1 MMAAL
6 RAFAKSKMA
15 AVLMGLLI
23 VSFGM
28 WGVKDVIQNHVS
40 DSVVTAGSRK
50 VSTVEFKRIFDGQLK
65 DLQQRT
71 GQAVTAQEAVDHQV
85 DKQVLQQLT
94 DREAILE
101 VIHRSGIQPSPALIA
116 GQLHKF
122 TAFFNP
128 VTGTFDKR
136 AYADALAKND
146 LTPTTFEAS
155 LRDEIAEQQFS
166 VGMVAGLT
174 APRTYS
180 ALAALLQQQNRAVDY
195 FNLDPKSV
203 PTPANPTDA
212 QLVKFMKD
220 NEAQLRRPELRMLSL
235 VRISALALAQTQTVT
250 EASVQQAFDNEKD
263 RVSTPE
269 KRTFVEVP
277 AKDAAQAALIVAR
290 LNQGEDA
297 TKIAHAISQ
306 KPINYVEATKSTV
319 ADPAVATAVFSLQTG
334 QVSGP
339 IKGAFGYAV
348 VKLVNITPGKAATLN
363 DARPQI
369 EADLKKKAALDKAD
383 ALAHAYDDAH
393 SGGAALADAAKKAGV
408 TIYQIGPITQD
419 GRIFPS
425 GQPATGLNAK
435 MLSDA
440 FSLTQGGETDISGL
454 GAGEYYALRVE
465 KIVPSAVPTLNE
477 VRPQVTQVF
486 VRQELIKALQAKAD
500 GLAARVTKGE
510 GIDAVAKA
518 GGTSVKHA
526 QGLNQANAAQQA
538 QTLGQEF
545 LQRLFQA
552 KVGETFVAPGP
563 GGLLVGKLTSIQ
575 AGAPADVARG
585 ALVFRQ
591 QLTRAMV
598 QNDLGQMLSQ
608 AARSEVK
615 PKVDEKLARSELGV
629 TDTAPASS
637 GAPAP
642 SNKAQ

>member
-1 MMAAL
+1 MMAAF
-6 RAFAKSKMA
+6 RAFAKSKAA
-15 AVLMGLLI
+15 AVLMAILI

-40 DSVVTAGSRK
+40 DSVITAGSRK
-50 VSTVEFKRIFDGQLK
+50 VSAVDFKRIFDGQLK
-65 DLQQRT
+65 DLQTRV
-71 GQAVTAQEAVDHQV
+71 GQAVTAQEAVDHGV

-94 DREAILE
+94 DREVILE
-101 VIHRSGIQPSPALIA
+101 VVHRAGIQPSPALIA

-122 TAFFNP
+122 AAFFNP
-128 VTGTFDKR
+128 VTGTFDKQ
-136 AYADALAKND
+136 AYATALAKND
-146 LTPTTFEAS
+146 MTPTMFEAS
-155 LRDEIAEQQFS
+155 LRDELAEQQFS

-220 NEAQLRRPELRMLSL
+220 NEERLRRPELRLISL
-235 VRISALALAQTQTVT
+235 VRISAVALAQTQTVN
-250 EASVQQAFDNEKD
+250 EADVQKQFDFEKA

-277 AKDAAQAALIVAR
+277 AKDAAQAALISDR
-290 LNQGEDA
+290 LNKGEDA
-297 TKIAHAISQ
+297 TKIAHSISQ

-319 ADPAVATAVFSLQTG
+319 ADPAVADAVFELQTG

-339 IKGAFGYAV
+339 IKGEFGYAV
-348 VKLVNITPGKAATLN
+348 VKLVNITAGKAASLN
-363 DARPQI
+363 DVRPQI

-383 ALAHAYDDAH
+383 DLAHTYDDAH

-408 TIYQIGPITQD
+408 TVYQIGPITQD
-419 GRIFPS
+419 GRMYPS

-440 FSLTQGGETDISGL
+440 FSLSQGGETDIAGL

-465 KIVPSAVPTLNE
+465 KIVPSAVPTLDE
-477 VRPQVTQVF
+477 VRPQLTQLV
-486 VRQELIKALQAKAD
+486 VRQELIKALQDKAD
-500 GLAARVTKGE
+500 SLAARVTKGE
-510 GIDAVAKA
+510 SIDAVAAA

-526 QGLNQANAAQQA
+526 QGLNQASTAQQT
-538 QTLGQEF
+538 QVFGQEF
-545 LQRLFQA
+545 LQHLFLA

-563 GGLLVGKLTSIQ
+563 GGLLVGKLISIQ
-575 AGAPADVARG
+575 PGAPGDVARG

-591 QLTRAMV
+591 QLTRAMI

-615 PKVDEKLARSELGV
+615 PRVDEKLARSELGV
-629 TDTAPASS
+629 TDAPPASS
-637 GAPAP
+637 GGAAP